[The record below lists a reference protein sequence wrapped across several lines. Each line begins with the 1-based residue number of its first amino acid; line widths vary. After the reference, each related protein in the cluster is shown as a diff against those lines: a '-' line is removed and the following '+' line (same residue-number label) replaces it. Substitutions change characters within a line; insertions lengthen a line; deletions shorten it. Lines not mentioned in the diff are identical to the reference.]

1 MKRILL
7 TTYLLFLLFECYAQE
22 TTLTSKLASQ
32 FVKYYNTSQ
41 ADSLYTLLS
50 PEVKKSL
57 PQSNVSVV
65 VDQLKSQF
73 GNLLTSEYAEADKG
87 ITTYIAEFE
96 KPGPVLYIHFNKDN
110 KVVGFFVN
118 SDKRVKTPLRE
129 GEDLI
134 SVRTSSAV
142 IRGTISI
149 PKAAKK
155 IPVVLLIAGSGPTDR
170 DGNSPLIPGKP
181 NYFLK
186 ISDELSANDI
196 AVLRY
201 DKRAI
206 GRSTSNK
213 SAAEITLV
221 DMVEDAR
228 ALIQFLKNDD
238 RFSEVIVC
246 GHSEGAL
253 VGMLA
258 SQNEQVSRFISIA
271 GPGVPVG
278 DILSSQLK
286 ETMAPDD
293 YKMAISV
300 MDSIKNGQ
308 EIRQTL
314 KNGMDVLFHP
324 SLRPFLHSLMK
335 FNPQAEIAK
344 LKMPVLIIQGTHD
357 IQVDVNNAK
366 ELKKAS
372 PNAKLVLI
380 DGMNHILKQA
390 PKDRQL
396 NIATYSNEKLEL
408 HPRLIS
414 ELTQFINQMTY
425 GN

>member
-1 MKRILL
+1 
-7 TTYLLFLLFECYAQE
+7 
-22 TTLTSKLASQ
+22 
-32 FVKYYNTSQ
+32 
-41 ADSLYTLLS
+41 DSLYTLLS
-50 PEVKKSL
+50 LEVKKSL

-118 SDKRVKTPLRE
+118 ADKRVKTPRRE

-134 SVRTSSAV
+134 SVSTSSAV

-278 DILSSQLK
+278 
-286 ETMAPDD
+286 
-293 YKMAISV
+293 
-300 MDSIKNGQ
+300 
-308 EIRQTL
+308 
-314 KNGMDVLFHP
+314 
-324 SLRPFLHSLMK
+324 
-335 FNPQAEIAK
+335 
-344 LKMPVLIIQGTHD
+344 
-357 IQVDVNNAK
+357 
-366 ELKKAS
+366 
-372 PNAKLVLI
+372 
-380 DGMNHILKQA
+380 
-390 PKDRQL
+390 
-396 NIATYSNEKLEL
+396 
-408 HPRLIS
+408 
-414 ELTQFINQMTY
+414 
-425 GN
+425 